1 MAELLA
7 GAHMADVFVCELPA
21 YSPAVVEIARRVDEH
36 TYEFISGTNTVRL
49 RIDDSHD
56 PDTVTYSVDGS
67 VLTVRTVAR
76 PSVHVDVDEVLDKAA
91 QWLG

>member
-1 MAELLA
+1 MAELLT
-7 GAHMADVFVCELPA
+7 GAHIVDVFVYELPA
-21 YSPAVVEIARRVDEH
+21 YSPAVVEIARRIDEH

-49 RIDDSHD
+49 RIDDTHD
-56 PDTVTYSVDGS
+56 PDTVTYSADGP

-76 PSVHVDVDEVLDKAA
+76 PSVYVDVDEVLDKAA

>member
-7 GAHMADVFVCELPA
+7 GAHIADVFVHELPA

-56 PDTVTYSVDGS
+56 PGTVTYSADGS
-67 VLTVRTVAR
+67 VLTVCTVAR
-76 PSVHVDVDEVLDKAA
+76 PSVYVDVDEVLDKAA

>member
-1 MAELLA
+1 MAELLT
-7 GAHMADVFVCELPA
+7 GAHIVDVFVYELPA

-49 RIDDSHD
+49 RTDDSHD
-56 PDTVTYSVDGS
+56 PDTVTYSADGS

-76 PSVHVDVDEVLDKAA
+76 PSVGVDMDEVLDKAA